1 MLAELGKEEEQALAR
16 LHGDVHQ
23 LEEGMAALRRDMER
37 LEQTLSNMEE
47 VSLLEVS
54 VLGWLWQEAEDRF
67 QTLIRDEE
75 SPK

>member
-67 QTLIRDEE
+67 QTFFQDEE